1 MLQFARLA
9 HPSLARAKSSFMTTA
24 IIRPLLANLLLA
36 TPPAMAA
43 GVGDIV
49 LLSRL
54 GERLQAEIT
63 LQLNGHET
71 LDASCFSLRPGDA
84 GDLPAITRA
93 RIRLWRN
100 ESSAKLLIDGQTPL
114 LDPLAQLRLQA
125 GCGLGWQRDY
135 ILAPDSPS
143 PTQSQALIVPT
154 TRTPAALSD
163 TAPLSPAPPRP
174 GARPAQERKPSSKGS
189 SAPPP
194 KPRAVAP
201 LSSPAETTGPRLQ
214 LGSPPADL
222 MPSPALAQS
231 EEMEI
236 RMLRMEDSLHSLK
249 SEVDK
254 LHEAVETGA
263 RAAQAR
269 HELQLAQQ
277 LSLPQA
283 ATDQGVAPASPLPP
297 PASGIDWMALLLA
310 ALGGGLISSIVAAI
324 LIRRSLPRRPL

>member
-1 MLQFARLA
+1 MTKGIFRPILA
-9 HPSLARAKSSFMTTA
+9 S
-24 IIRPLLANLLLA
+24 LLLA
-36 TPPAMAA
+36 TPPAMAV

-63 LQLNGHET
+63 LQLNGQET
-71 LDASCFSLRPGDA
+71 LDASCFSLRGGDA

-100 ESSAKLLIDGQTPL
+100 ESSAKLLIDGQAPL
-114 LDPLAQLRLQA
+114 LDPLALLRLQA

-143 PTQSQALIVPT
+143 PTQSQPLIVPT
-154 TRTPAALSD
+154 SRAPAAMSD
-163 TAPLSPAPPRP
+163 PAPITSPA
-174 GARPAQERKPSSKGS
+174 ARPAIPSAKAHKQPPKP
-189 SAPPP
+189 SAPPAAKP
-194 KPRAVAP
+194 KAVPQASP
-201 LSSPAETTGPRLQ
+201 QIASSGPRLQ
-214 LGSPPADL
+214 LGAPPADL
-222 MPSPALAQS
+222 AAAPVQAQV

-254 LHEAVETGA
+254 LHEAMETGA

-283 ATDQGVAPASPLPP
+283 STESSAAVPATAVPSG
-297 PASGIDWMALLLA
+297 GIDWMALLLA
-310 ALGGGLISSIVAAI
+310 ALGGGLVSSVFAAI
-324 LIRRSLPRRPL
+324 LIRRSLPRARP

>member
-1 MLQFARLA
+1 MLHSAGLA
-9 HPSLARAKSSFMTTA
+9 YPLFVRAKSLFMTKA
-24 IIRPLLANLLLA
+24 IFRPFLASLLLA
-36 TPPAMAA
+36 APPAMAA

-63 LQLNGHET
+63 LQLNGQET
-71 LDASCFSLRPGDA
+71 LDASCFSLRAGDA
-84 GDLPAITRA
+84 GDLPAVTRA

-100 ESSAKLLIDGQTPL
+100 ESSAKLLIEGQAPL
-114 LDPLAQLRLQA
+114 LDPLALLRLQA

-143 PTQSQALIVPT
+143 PTQNQPLIVPT
-154 TRTPAALSD
+154 SRAPAAMSD
-163 TAPLSPAPPRP
+163 LAPIPSPSAYTAAPP
-174 GARPAQERKPSSKGS
+174 AKERKPPQKASS
-189 SAPPP
+189 PPAA
-194 KPRAVAP
+194 KPRAMPPTNPAP
-201 LSSPAETTGPRLQ
+201 EPAGPRLQ
-214 LGSPPADL
+214 LGAPPADL
-222 MPSPALAQS
+222 AANPAQAQV

-236 RMLRMEDSLHSLK
+236 RMLRMENSLHSLK

-283 ATDQGVAPASPLPP
+283 SPDIGTAAPVAPARTG
-297 PASGIDWMALLLA
+297 GIDWMALLLA

-324 LIRRSLPRRPL
+324 LIRRSLSRPRS

>member
-1 MLQFARLA
+1 MTKAIFRPILA
-9 HPSLARAKSSFMTTA
+9 S
-24 IIRPLLANLLLA
+24 LLLA
-36 TPPAMAA
+36 APPVMAV

-63 LQLNGHET
+63 LQLNGQET
-71 LDASCFSLRPGDA
+71 LDASCFSLRAGEP
-84 GDLPAITRA
+84 GDLPAVTRA

-100 ESSAKLLIDGQTPL
+100 ESSTKLLIEGQAPL
-114 LDPLAQLRLQA
+114 LDPLALLRLQA

-143 PTQSQALIVPT
+143 PTQNQPLIVPT
-154 TRTPAALSD
+154 SRAPAAMSD
-163 TAPLSPAPPRP
+163 PAPMPSSS
-174 GARPAQERKPSSKGS
+174 ARTAALPVKERKPPPKASSS
-189 SAPPP
+189 PPA
-194 KPRAVAP
+194 KPRAMPPAP
-201 LSSPAETTGPRLQ
+201 ESAGPRLQ
-214 LGSPPADL
+214 LGAPPADL
-222 MPSPALAQS
+222 ATNPAQAHV

-283 ATDQGVAPASPLPP
+283 SPDISTAAPAA
-297 PASGIDWMALLLA
+297 PARTGGIDWMALLLA

-324 LIRRSLPRRPL
+324 LIRRSLARSRP